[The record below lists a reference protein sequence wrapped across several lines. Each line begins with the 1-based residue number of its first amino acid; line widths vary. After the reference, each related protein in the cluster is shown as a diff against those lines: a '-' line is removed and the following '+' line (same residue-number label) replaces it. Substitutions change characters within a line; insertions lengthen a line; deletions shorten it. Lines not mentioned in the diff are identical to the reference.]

1 MSKELH
7 AIDISHTPELRRI
20 AEEVRRTRQPRVL
33 RHKGEDLAMLVPL
46 PPTQTASSR
55 ARTRTFTE
63 EDDRAFLASAGGWK
77 EVDTDRFL
85 ADNAASRRASTRPP
99 VEL

>member
-1 MSKELH
+1 
-7 AIDISHTPELRRI
+7 
-20 AEEVRRTRQPRVL
+20 
-33 RHKGEDLAMLVPL
+33 MLVPV
-46 PPTQTASSR
+46 PPAPATR

-63 EDDRAFLASAGGWK
+63 EDDRAFLASAGGW
-77 EVDTDRFL
+77 EDVDTDRFL